1 MNKIKRIYM
10 LQNLN
15 IEELLIMGALA
26 YAAYRAYV
34 IKDNIAAITLAIAVV
49 FLMNSAAGSTDTFEG
64 PDTTGF
70 ALSELS
76 GLEMIIVAAVLYAAY
91 RLFRAGETTAAIA
104 AGLAGLYTSFLGG
117 TGSGTTF

>member
-1 MNKIKRIYM
+1 
-10 LQNLN
+10 
-15 IEELLIMGALA
+15 MGALA

-34 IKDNIAAITLAIAVV
+34 IKDNLAAIILAIAAA
-49 FLMNSAAGSTDTFEG
+49 FLLNFAGTSTDTFEG

-91 RLFRAGETTAAIA
+91 RLFKAGETTGAIV
-104 AGLAGLYTSFLGG
+104 AGLAGVYTGFLGG

>member
-34 IKDNIAAITLAIAVV
+34 IKDNVAAIILAIAAV
-49 FLMNSAAGSTDTFEG
+49 FLMNLAGGSTDTFEG
-64 PDTTGF
+64 PDSTGF
-70 ALSELS
+70 AISELS
-76 GLEMIIVAAVLYAAY
+76 GLEMILVAAVLYAAY
-91 RLFRAGETTAAIA
+91 RLFKAGETTAAIVAGA
-104 AGLAGLYTSFLGG
+104 AGVYTGFLGG